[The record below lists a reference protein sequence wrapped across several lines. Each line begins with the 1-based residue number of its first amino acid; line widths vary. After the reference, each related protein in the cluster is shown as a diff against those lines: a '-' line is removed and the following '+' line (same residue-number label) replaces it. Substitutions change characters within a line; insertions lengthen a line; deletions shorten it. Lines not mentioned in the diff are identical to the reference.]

1 MGIAVM
7 GPLEVGGRA
16 STLGLRDRL
25 VLEALAV
32 QPGVAVSPDSL
43 AEAIWGEAP
52 PASWAKVIQGCVMRL
67 RKVVGREAIETS
79 PRGYLLRVHVDHLDT
94 MRFEHLIG
102 RARELLALAE
112 PERAAYLLGEA
123 LSLWR
128 GKPFTELAEWGPG
141 RVELARLVEL
151 REDAEDL
158 RTEAL
163 LRSGRHHEALAAAVR
178 LVREAPFRERRWGL
192 LALAQYQDGR
202 QRDAMD
208 TLRRARAVLVNEL
221 GLDPGPDLTSLERA
235 ILRQDPSLAVSTAL
249 PAPSPV
255 CPYLGLV
262 AYDIRDAGT
271 YFGREAE
278 TAACLERL
286 DTAGVLAIVGP
297 SGCGKSS
304 LARAGVAAALER
316 DGRRV
321 RVVVPGARPVDVL
334 TTAPGGARSVLVV
347 DQCEEALA
355 PEVPEA
361 ERDAFFAA
369 LADFAASGQLILTLR
384 ADRLGDISTYPAF
397 AHLVERGLCLLGPMR
412 SDDLRRA
419 IEGPAEQAGVLL
431 EPGLGDLLVHEVER
445 APGALPLL
453 SHVMRQTWTRREGS
467 TLTVAGYRATG
478 GVKEAVSQSAENLFR
493 EMTSRQQGMLRDLM
507 LRLVVSDDSGEPV
520 RTRVPRRSVA
530 PDEEHTAV
538 IESLVRA
545 RLLSSDG
552 DTVEIAH
559 EALAVAWPRLRSWL
573 DDDVEGL
580 RIMRHLAVAADSWE
594 ELGRPTGELYRGVR
608 QAKAEQWRTG
618 ITTTLTP
625 TERDFLDESA
635 ALAEAEAR
643 ATEEQVRLERRSNR
657 RLRAGLASVA
667 VLLAVAIVAGTV
679 AKTAADRADQR
690 SVEADARRLGAEAL
704 RTSDQD
710 LALLLAAAGATLDD
724 SPDTRNN
731 LGAVLDR
738 APELIGIGNPTAA
751 MMMSLRADGR
761 AVAMT
766 EWETGVTLFDAQTRK
781 EVARNDDIPVRDVRF
796 NPNGKQLAASVNVTT
811 ATGERRVDPVPLR
824 MLDPQTA
831 ATAPT
836 QLGGMPKGRVVQEA
850 FAFSNNGRWLA
861 AGFEHPRQL
870 DQETWIR
877 VWDTGD
883 LAQPTAAF
891 TVQFRVGWLAVSDN
905 GRRLYAASG
914 DTIHTWDVTAG
925 RETRSE
931 PAGDTALSPD
941 GSTLAAGRGRQIA
954 LLDPDRLTVKSVI
967 EEDGTVGGP
976 MAFSPQGDQLGY
988 SVDDI
993 LVVRSLAEPGPA
1005 GIRLDGLGSSP
1016 NDIGFSPDGRTLY
1029 SAGGRSPLDYEAG
1042 DRLLVW
1048 DLVGDRRFVRS
1059 VNVQPQPDSADIVGT
1074 KISPDGK
1081 KVASFVSLRDGPES
1095 YTVQLLDVRSG
1106 ARTPPSASRAG
1117 NTYYWDMVWRPDGRM
1132 VASVQDDQWVDLWDG
1147 ATGQR
1152 AGQHRVPDGY
1162 GVVNSVAFSGDSTR
1176 LLVHTRPGWVYAV
1189 DASTLQVV
1197 GEPVRAEVGTPTY
1210 GLAANGDG
1218 TRGMLGLDRRLQLLD
1233 LQAGR
1238 VTRTVGTGLDDFS
1251 WAWSPDEKAVI
1262 VAGTNRSH
1270 NGSHGTVA
1278 FLDPDTLAMTD
1289 RFSGPQVAAASVI
1302 QFSSDGTRFTISG
1315 SDRVGLWDAQQR
1327 EYLGSVRAE
1336 GGSTA
1341 GFAEGS
1347 SDVLIA
1353 SLDGEVSIWDPRK
1366 DAAIEAACRIAGRV
1380 LTEKEWLAYLPERQ
1394 PLPVC
1399 AS

>member
-1 MGIAVM
+1 MGIAVL
-7 GPLEVGGRA
+7 GPLEVGGGA
-16 STLGLRDRL
+16 STLGLRDRV
-25 VLEALAV
+25 VLEALSV

-67 RKVVGREAIETS
+67 RKVLGREAIETS
-79 PRGYLLRVHVDHLDT
+79 SRGYLLRVHVDHLDT

-128 GKPFTELAEWGPG
+128 GDPFTELAEWGPG

-208 TLRRARAVLVNEL
+208 TLHRARAVLVNEL
-221 GLDPGPDLTSLERA
+221 GLDPGPELASLERA

-286 DTAGVLAIVGP
+286 DSAGVLAIVGP

-334 TTAPGGARSVLVV
+334 TTAPGGTRSVLVV

-355 PEVPEA
+355 PEVPET
-361 ERDAFFAA
+361 ERAAFFAA

-397 AHLVERGLCLLGPMR
+397 AHLVECGLCLLGPMR

-419 IEGPAEQAGVLL
+419 IEGPAEQAGVRL
-431 EPGLGDLLVHEVER
+431 EPGLADLLVHEVER

-478 GVKEAVSQSAENLFR
+478 GVNEAVSQSAENLFR
-493 EMTSRQQGMLRDLM
+493 EMTSRQQGMLRELM

-520 RTRVPRRSVA
+520 RTRAPRGSVA

-538 IESLVRA
+538 IESLVSA

-559 EALAVAWPRLRSWL
+559 ESLALAWPRLRSWL

-580 RIMRHLAVAADSWE
+580 RIMRHLSVAAHSWD
-594 ELGRPTGELYRGVR
+594 ELGRPESELYRGVR

-618 ITTTLTP
+618 ITPTLTP

-667 VLLAVAIVAGTV
+667 VLLALAIVAGAV
-679 AKTAADRADQR
+679 AETAADRADQQ

-704 RTSDQD
+704 RTPDQD
-710 LALLLAAAGATLDD
+710 LALLLAVAGTALHD

-738 APELIGIGNPTAA
+738 APELIGIAKTTAP
-751 MMMSLRADGR
+751 MKMDLRPDGR
-761 AVAMT
+761 AVAIT
-766 EWETGVTLFDAQTRK
+766 GWETGVTIFDTETRR
-781 EVARNDDIPVRDVRF
+781 EVARNHDIPLRDVRF
-796 NPNGKQLAASVNVTT
+796 NPNGTQLAASVNVTT
-811 ATGERRVDPVPLR
+811 STGERRVDPIPLR
-824 MLDPQTA
+824 LLDTENA
-831 ATAPT
+831 ALAST
-836 QLGGMPKGRVVQEA
+836 QLGGMPTGRVVESA
-850 FAFSNNGRWLA
+850 FAFSNSGRWLA
-861 AGFEHPRQL
+861 VGFIHPSQQ
-870 DQETWIR
+870 DPETWIR
-877 VWDTGD
+877 VWDTGH
-883 LAQPTAAF
+883 LARPVAGF
-891 TVQFRVGWLAVSDN
+891 TVPFRGALLVSDDGKRVHVTDEDLVITFDVGTGHEIASAPQAGDIALSRDGATLAV
-905 GRRLYAASG
+905 A
-914 DTIHTWDVTAG
+914 
-925 RETRSE
+925 
-931 PAGDTALSPD
+931 
-941 GSTLAAGRGRQIA
+941 RGRQLA
-954 LLDPDRLTVKSVI
+954 LLEPERLTVKSVI

-976 MAFSPQGDQLGY
+976 LMFSPKGDQLAY
-988 SVDDI
+988 SLDGT
-993 LVVRSLAEPGPA
+993 LVVRTLADAGPA
-1005 GIRLDGLGSSP
+1005 GVRLGGLGAAP
-1016 NDIGFSPDGRTLY
+1016 NRIGFSPDGRTLY
-1029 SAGGRSPLDYEAG
+1029 SAGGGNLLAYEAG

-1048 DLVGDRRFVRS
+1048 DLVGDRRVVRAAP
-1059 VNVQPQPDSADIVGT
+1059 VQPQPDSALTVLT
-1074 KISPDGK
+1074 RISPDGQT
-1081 KVASFVSLRDGPES
+1081 VANLVMPDPGPES
-1095 YTVQLLDVRSG
+1095 FAVQFLDLEAGTR
-1106 ARTPPSASRAG
+1106 RPPSPFRESNA
-1117 NTYYWDMVWRPDGRM
+1117 YYTDLQWRPDGKM
-1132 VASVQDDQWVDLWDG
+1132 VASTQNDQWVDLWDG
-1147 ATGQR
+1147 ASGQAVGR
-1152 AGQHRVPDGY
+1152 LRVPDRY
-1162 GVVNSVAFSGDSTR
+1162 GAVYGVAFSGDSTR
-1176 LLVHTRPGWVYAV
+1176 LAVGTRRGSVYSV
-1189 DASTLQVV
+1189 DSRTLEVV
-1197 GEPVRAEVGTPTY
+1197 GKPVQVTDGVPV
-1210 GLAANGDG
+1210 LALAMNRDG
-1218 TRGMLGLDRRLQLLD
+1218 TRALVWVDRKLQLLD
-1233 LQAGR
+1233 LGAGLVER
-1238 VTRTVGTGLDDFS
+1238 VTNPGFEVTA
-1251 WAWSPDEKAVI
+1251 WAWSPDGKAV
-1262 VAGTNRSH
+1262 VVVGSDRSQ
-1270 NGSHGTVA
+1270 NGHGTVA
-1278 FLDPDTLAMTD
+1278 FLDPETLAIRDMFAGPNVAGGEWI
-1289 RFSGPQVAAASVI
+1289 RFSP
-1302 QFSSDGTRFTISG
+1302 DGRRFATSG
-1315 SDRVGLWDAQQR
+1315 SDRVGLWDIDTS

-1336 GGSTA
+1336 SGSHAGFRSGST
-1341 GFAEGS
+1341 
-1347 SDVLIA
+1347 DVLVA
-1353 SLDGEVSIWDPRK
+1353 SLDGKVWEWDPRPE
-1366 DAAIEAACRIAGRV
+1366 AAVEAACRIAGRA
-1380 LTEKEWLAYLPERQ
+1380 LTEKEWLAYLPERE
-1394 PLPVC
+1394 LVPVC

>member
-1 MGIAVM
+1 MGIAVL

-16 STLGLRDRL
+16 STLGLRDRV
-25 VLEALAV
+25 VLEALAA

-43 AEAIWGEAP
+43 AEAIWGGAP

-67 RKVVGREAIETS
+67 RKVLGREAIETS
-79 PRGYLLRVHVDHLDT
+79 SRGYLLRVHVDHLDT

-128 GKPFTELAEWGPG
+128 GDPFTELAGWGPG
-141 RVELARLVEL
+141 RVELERLVEL

-163 LRSGRHHEALAAAVR
+163 LRCGRLHEALAAAVR

-208 TLRRARAVLVNEL
+208 TLHRARAVLVNEL
-221 GLDPGPDLTSLERA
+221 GLDPGPELTSLERA

-262 AYDIRDAGT
+262 AYDIRDAGA
-271 YFGREAE
+271 YFGRAAE
-278 TAACLERL
+278 IAACLERL
-286 DTAGVLAIVGP
+286 DSAGVLAIVGP

-321 RVVVPGARPVDVL
+321 RVVVPGARPGDVL
-334 TTAPGGARSVLVV
+334 TAAPGGARGVLVV

-361 ERDAFFAA
+361 ERAAFFAA

-397 AHLVERGLCLLGPMR
+397 AHLVESGLCLLGPMR
-412 SDDLRRA
+412 ADDLRRA
-419 IEGPAEQAGVLL
+419 IEGPAEQAGFLL
-431 EPGLGDLLVHEVER
+431 EPGLADLLVQEVER

-478 GVKEAVSQSAENLFR
+478 GVTEAVSQSAENLFR
-493 EMTSRQQGMLRDLM
+493 GMTPRQQGMLRDLM

-520 RTRVPRRSVA
+520 RTRAPRGSVA

-538 IESLVRA
+538 IESLVSA

-559 EALAVAWPRLRSWL
+559 ESLAIAWPRLRSWL

-580 RIMRHLAVAADSWE
+580 RIMRHLSVAAHSWD

-608 QAKAEQWRTG
+608 QAKAEQWRTAS
-618 ITTTLTP
+618 TPSLTP

-635 ALAEAEAR
+635 ALAQAEAR

-667 VLLAVAIVAGTV
+667 VLLALAIVAGAV
-679 AKTAADRADQR
+679 AETAADRADQQ

-781 EVARNDDIPVRDVRF
+781 EVARNDDIPTRDVRF

-811 ATGERRVDPVPLR
+811 STGERRVDPVPLR

-850 FAFSNNGRWLA
+850 FAFSTNGRWLA
-861 AGFEHPRQL
+861 AGFEHPNQL

-883 LAQPTAAF
+883 LARPTAAF
-891 TVQFRVGWLAVSDN
+891 TVPFRVGWLAVSN
-905 GRRLYAASG
+905 KGTKLYAGADDMVHSL
-914 DTIHTWDVTAG
+914 DVTAG
-925 RETRSE
+925 RVDRSQ
-931 PAGDTALSPD
+931 PAGDIALSPD
-941 GSTLAAGRGRQIA
+941 GSTLAAGRGRQIVM
-954 LLDPDRLTVKSVI
+954 LHPDRLTVKSVI

-976 MAFSPQGDQLGY
+976 MAFSPNGDRLGY
-988 SVDDI
+988 SVDGI

-1029 SAGGRSPLDYEAG
+1029 GAGGSSLLDYEAG

-1059 VNVQPQPDSADIVGT
+1059 VPVQPQPDSADIVGT
-1074 KISPDGK
+1074 KISPDGQ

-1095 YTVQLLDVRSG
+1095 YTVQLLDLRSG
-1106 ARTPPSASRAG
+1106 TRNPPSASRAS

-1132 VASVQDDQWVDLWDG
+1132 VASAQDDQWVDLWDG

-1152 AGQHRVPDGY
+1152 AGRHRVPDRY

-1176 LLVHTRPGWVYAV
+1176 LVVHTRSSWVYAV
-1189 DASTLQVV
+1189 DVSTLQVV
-1197 GEPVRAEVGTPTY
+1197 GEPVEGKAGTPAY
-1210 GLAANGDG
+1210 GVAANGDG
-1218 TRGMLGLDRRLQLLD
+1218 TRAMVRVDRRLQLLD
-1233 LQAGR
+1233 LEAGR
-1238 VTRTVGTGLDDFS
+1238 VAQSVDPRLDDFS
-1251 WAWSPDEKAVI
+1251 WAWSPDDKAVV

-1270 NGSHGTVA
+1270 NGHGTVA
-1278 FLDPDTLAMTD
+1278 FLDTDTLATTD
-1289 RFSGPQVAAASVI
+1289 RFSGPQVAGGFVI
-1302 QFSSDGTRFTISG
+1302 QFSSDGTRFTTSG
-1315 SDRVGLWDAQQR
+1315 SDRVGLWNMHPR
-1327 EYLGSVRAE
+1327 RYLGSVRAE
-1336 GGSTA
+1336 GDSTV
-1341 GFAEGS
+1341 GFAQGT

-1353 SLDGEVSIWDPRK
+1353 SIDGRVSVWDP
-1366 DAAIEAACRIAGRV
+1366 DPGAAIEAACRIAGRH
-1380 LTEKEWLAYLPERQ
+1380 LTDAEWRAYLPERELVQ
-1394 PLPVC
+1394 VC